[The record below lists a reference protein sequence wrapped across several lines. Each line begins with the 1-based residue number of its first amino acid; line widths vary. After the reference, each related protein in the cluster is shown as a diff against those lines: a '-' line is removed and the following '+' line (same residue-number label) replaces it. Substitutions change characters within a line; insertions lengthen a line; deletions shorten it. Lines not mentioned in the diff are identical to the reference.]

1 MCPAGPATSPP
12 GGIRRAVPED
22 LDLLIEMNGEY
33 CAAEG
38 VSADPARARA
48 GLAPLLEDD
57 THGSIH
63 MVLGADG
70 TPVGYAVLA
79 RSWSVEIG
87 GSEVVL
93 DELYVRTRNQGIGS
107 RAIEALAAW
116 CRDCGVK
123 RIFLETE
130 RPNHRARALYARHG
144 FREDDS
150 IWMSKE
156 L

>member
-1 MCPAGPATSPP
+1 MASGDIAPAESV
-12 GGIRRAVPED
+12 IRRARQSD
-22 LDLLIEMNGEY
+22 LDLLIAMNAEY
-33 CAAEG
+33 CATEG
-38 VSADPARARA
+38 VPADPDRARA

-63 MVLGADG
+63 MVLDSKGA
-70 TPVGYAVLA
+70 PVGYAVLA

-87 GSEVVL
+87 GAEMVL
-93 DELYVRTRNQGIGS
+93 DELYVQSRGQGFGS

-116 CRDCGVK
+116 CRDRDVK

-130 RPNHRARALYARHG
+130 RPNHRARALYARHK
-144 FREDDS
+144 FVEDDS
-150 IWMSKE
+150 IWMSRE